1 MRVLANHA
9 FPQNHNFQ
17 KPLCSG
23 VNPIILLGANFVIL
37 PNLPSPLHPHPSTA
51 TDTVLYNAQ
60 ETTDLCG
67 FRSIRRNEKGP
78 EFWGGNL
85 KIQGRFY
92 VATG

>member
-37 PNLPSPLHPHPSTA
+37 PNLPSPLHPPSLHRHA
-51 TDTVLYNAQ
+51 HRLGYRAGNGGLMRFPEHQ
-60 ETTDLCG
+60 PEG
-67 FRSIRRNEKGP
+67 KRS
-78 EFWGGNL
+78 
-85 KIQGRFY
+85 
-92 VATG
+92 